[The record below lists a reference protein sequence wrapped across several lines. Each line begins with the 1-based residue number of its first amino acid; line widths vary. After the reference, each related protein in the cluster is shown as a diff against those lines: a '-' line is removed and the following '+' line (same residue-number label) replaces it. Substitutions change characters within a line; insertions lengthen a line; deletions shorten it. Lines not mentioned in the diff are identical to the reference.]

1 MHEVLNNTPPE
12 GLAEKAAVEALGCLA
27 HAVRLKIY
35 RLLVSAGSSGLVAGE
50 IGAAVDLPASNLS
63 FHLKAL
69 LHAGLVSV
77 EQQGRYQRYLAN
89 IPLML
94 RVIAYLTENCCS
106 NDPTQCEVFRTAVP
120 ETRPFL
126 PPISASSN
134 GKS

>member
-1 MHEVLNNTPPE
+1 MHEILNNERPE
-12 GLAEKAAVEALGCLA
+12 GLAEKAVVEALGCLA

-35 RLLVSAGSSGLVAGE
+35 RLLVRAGSSGLVAGE

-63 FHLKAL
+63 FHLKTL

-106 NDPTQCEVFRTAVP
+106 DDPTQCEVFRAAVP
-120 ETRPFL
+120 EARPFL
-126 PPISASSN
+126 PPISARSN
-134 GKS
+134 RKS

>member
-1 MHEVLNNTPPE
+1 MHEILNDGSRE

-35 RLLVSAGSSGLVAGE
+35 RLLVSAGGSGLVAGE

-63 FHLKAL
+63 FHLKTL

-106 NDPTQCEVFRTAVP
+106 NDPTQCEVFRDAVP
-120 ETRPFL
+120 QTRPFL
-126 PPISASSN
+126 PPISAP
-134 GKS
+134 

>member
-1 MHEVLNNTPPE
+1 MHELLNSKESE
-12 GLAEKAAVEALGCLA
+12 GLAEEAVVEALGCLA

-35 RLLVSAGSSGLVAGE
+35 RLLVSAGSAGLVAGE

-94 RVIAYLTENCCS
+94 GVIAYLTENCCS
-106 NDPTQCEVFRTAVP
+106 SDPAQCEVFRAAAP

-126 PPISASSN
+126 PPASARSN

>member
-1 MHEVLNNTPPE
+1 MHEILNDDRVE
-12 GLAEKAAVEALGCLA
+12 GLPEKAVVEALGCLA

-35 RLLVSAGSSGLVAGE
+35 RLLVRAGSSGLVAGE

-63 FHLKAL
+63 FHLKTL

-77 EQQGRYQRYLAN
+77 EQQGRYQRYVAN

-106 NDPTQCEVFRTAVP
+106 DDPTQCEVFRAAVP
-120 ETRPFL
+120 EARPFL
-126 PPISASSN
+126 PPISARSKR
-134 GKS
+134 KS